1 MKEIREIVS
10 GDRGK
15 LNPPGQQPGEL
26 AAAGGD
32 KGGEN
37 VNSSV
42 MLWQL
47 FSFQ

>member
-15 LNPPGQQPGEL
+15 LNPPDQHPGEL
-26 AAAGGD
+26 AAGGD

-47 FSFQ
+47 IPFQ